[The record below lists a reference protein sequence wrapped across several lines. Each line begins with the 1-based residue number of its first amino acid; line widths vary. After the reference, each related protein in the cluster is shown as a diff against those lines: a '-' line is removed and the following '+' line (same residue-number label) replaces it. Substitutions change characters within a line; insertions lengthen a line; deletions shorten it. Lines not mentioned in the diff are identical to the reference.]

1 MSPSE
6 FFYNRFT
13 APAMVALSGFAGGAV
28 FLPAVLESARVRS
41 PGTLLPA
48 GLAGAVALILLWLA
62 LSAVL
67 SGRLTQSTGELMRRT
82 GVIFAVSLAPLISYF
97 PYLVYRTSLDGESV
111 EVPPLGSRPS
121 AIILLIWSILL
132 LAVLLRMILGQG
144 ESRLLNRLTRQPAVT
159 LVAMM
164 VVWLFVFFIFDV
176 TKLQYMHVS
185 SVNSAFFSEAMTD
198 VFDSRGFMWSNLL
211 YADGSTIFGVH
222 INAIFFF
229 ILPIFRLWPDYRLL
243 LFISDVAL
251 VLAAVPAYLI
261 ARRHFST
268 AISLLIS
275 AMLLMHPILTAQPG
289 RSDFSE
295 LRFVPVLFLFAC
307 YFFEK
312 KRPWAFAVVAFFMLT
327 IREDMGLYLAFFGV
341 YALIRHYPWRWIVL
355 PTLAGLGWFVVM
367 GAVLLPHLGAGGK
380 AARAA
385 LRYSNLGN
393 SGGEI
398 ARTILFRPWKAIG
411 AALSTP
417 SHVGVAYGLLLTYG
431 LGLPLLSGSIIIAIP
446 GISELMFQNTTTLV
460 NFMALPIVPAL
471 LFAYINGLYRLD
483 QISQKRWKLK
493 VGKTAALTGVFFFFL
508 SATAFHAWFNP
519 ELLQPRYNYDAA
531 REAFNQVPGDASLMM
546 PEFMLVYSRPDQT
559 VRGFHQV
566 EYEIDER
573 NSFQVTEDYV
583 ILDRRI
589 PAHAAS
595 NRYYQGLQKVTDLL
609 ETSADYRKVYSRDD
623 VQLYVKNGHEPAGVL
638 IESGEADASS
648 HPGGTS
654 G

>member
-6 FFYNRFT
+6 FFHNRFT
-13 APAMVALSGFAGGAV
+13 APAMVALGGFAGGAV
-28 FLPAVLESARVRS
+28 FLPAVLESASVRS

-48 GLAGAVALILLWLA
+48 GLAGAVALILFWLA
-62 LSAVL
+62 LSALL
-67 SGRLTQSTGELMRRT
+67 SSRLAQSTGELMRRT

-97 PYLVYRTSLDGESV
+97 PYLIYRSSLSGESV

-121 AIILLIWSILL
+121 AIVLLLWSMLL
-132 LAVLLRMILGQG
+132 LAVLLRMILGQE
-144 ESRLLNRLTRQPAVT
+144 ESRLLNRLTRRPAIT

-164 VVWLFVFFIFDV
+164 VVWLFIFFIFDV
-176 TKLQYMHVS
+176 TKIQYMHVS
-185 SVNSAFFSEAMTD
+185 SVNSALFREAMTD

-251 VLAAVPAYLI
+251 VLAALPAYLI

-312 KRPWAFAVVAFFMLT
+312 KRPWAFAVIAFFMLT
-327 IREDMGLYLAFFGV
+327 VREDMGLFLAFFGV
-341 YALIRHYPWRWIVL
+341 YALIRRYPWRWIVL
-355 PTLAGLGWFVVM
+355 PAVAGLGWFVAM
-367 GAVLLPHLGAGGK
+367 GAVLLPRLGPGGK

-398 ARTILFRPWKAIG
+398 ATTLLLKPWKVMQ
-411 AALSTP
+411 AAFATP
-417 SHVGVAYGLLLTYG
+417 SHIGVAYGLLVSFG
-431 LGLPLLSGSIIIAIP
+431 LGLPLLSGAIVLAIP
-446 GISELMFQNTTTLV
+446 STSELMFQNTTNLV

-493 VGKTAALTGVFFFFL
+493 VGKTAAVAGVFFFFL
-508 SATAFHAWFNP
+508 SATAFHAWFNT

-531 REAFNQVPGDASLMM
+531 REAFSQVPGNASLMM

-559 VRGFHQV
+559 VRGFHQI

-583 ILDRRI
+583 ILDGRI
-589 PAHAAS
+589 PERAAG
-595 NRYYQGLQKVTDLL
+595 NRYYHGLQKVTDLL
-609 ETSADYRKVYSRDD
+609 ENSADYRKVYSRDD
-623 VQLYVKNGHEPAGVL
+623 IQLYVKNGHEPVGGQT
-638 IESGEADASS
+638 ESGEADATS